1 MTAARV
7 EESGPAARRQRVVVV
22 GAGITG
28 LAAAHRIAT
37 LAPEVT
43 LTVLEARARPGGNI
57 ETERQSG
64 FLLDG
69 GPDAYLRTKPE
80 ATRLVGELG
89 LGDELVSP
97 LARSAYVAWRG
108 RLERLPGGMA
118 LAVPTR
124 LGPMLSTPLL
134 SWEGKARALGDL
146 LLPSGWGRPAGAEE
160 ALGSFIR
167 RRFGDEA
174 ARVIADPLLGGIYAG
189 NAEALSAEATFPQLV
204 RLEARHGS
212 LVRGLFLAQRAAA
225 GRPAAAPDGAATAP
239 STSHGGLGE
248 LLRWLRRADE
258 QAQSPFMTLRP
269 GLGALIDALVARLP
283 SGALRLGVGATAIE
297 RGPDGY
303 VVACGESERLPADAV
318 VVAAPA
324 HVAAR
329 LVPDAGLAGELAQ
342 IPYVSTATVFFGLDA
357 AAVRHPL
364 DGVGFIVPR
373 GEARIMAAT
382 WVSSKWA
389 ARAPAGSV
397 LLRAFLG
404 GARDP
409 TLLDEHDDAALGAL
423 ALAELE
429 RLMGSLGRPRLRRVF
444 RHVAANPQPV
454 VGHRARVARI
464 RARLAELPGLYV
476 TGAAFD
482 GVGIPDCIRQGEAAA
497 LAAVARLRGSD
508 APGAVPRG
516 A

>member
-1 MTAARV
+1 
-7 EESGPAARRQRVVVV
+7 
-22 GAGITG
+22 
-28 LAAAHRIAT
+28 
-37 LAPEVT
+37 
-43 LTVLEARARPGGNI
+43 
-57 ETERQSG
+57 
-64 FLLDG
+64 
-69 GPDAYLRTKPE
+69 
-80 ATRLVGELG
+80 
-89 LGDELVSP
+89 
-97 LARSAYVAWRG
+97 
-108 RLERLPGGMA
+108 
-118 LAVPTR
+118 
-124 LGPMLSTPLL
+124 
-134 SWEGKARALGDL
+134 
-146 LLPSGWGRPAGAEE
+146 
-160 ALGSFIR
+160 
-167 RRFGDEA
+167 
-174 ARVIADPLLGGIYAG
+174 
-189 NAEALSAEATFPQLV
+189 
-204 RLEARHGS
+204 
-212 LVRGLFLAQRAAA
+212 
-225 GRPAAAPDGAATAP
+225 
-239 STSHGGLGE
+239 
-248 LLRWLRRADE
+248 
-258 QAQSPFMTLRP
+258 MTLRP

-342 IPYVSTATVFFGLDA
+342 IPYVSTATAFFGLDA

>member
-1 MTAARV
+1 MTAPP
-7 EESGPAARRQRVVVV
+7 PAASRPSEPRPHVVVV

-28 LAAAHRIAT
+28 LAAAHRLAT
-37 LAPEVT
+37 AAPDLA

-57 ETERQSG
+57 ATERRRG

-80 ATRLVGELG
+80 ATRLINELG

-124 LGPMLSTPLL
+124 LGPLLSTPLL
-134 SWEGKARALGDL
+134 SWEAKLRVLGDL

-160 ALGSFIR
+160 SLAAFIR
-167 RRFGDEA
+167 RRFGDEV
-174 ARVIADPLLGGIYAG
+174 ARVLADPLLGGIYAG
-189 NAEALSAEATFPQLV
+189 DAEALSAEATFPQLV

-212 LVRGLFLAQRAAA
+212 LIRALAMAPLAATGPRAPAPGPAAARAAA
-225 GRPAAAPDGAATAP
+225 P
-239 STSHGGLGE
+239 GGGPRALLG
-248 LLRWLRRADE
+248 WLRRAE
-258 QAQSPFMTLRP
+258 AQAPSPFLTLRP
-269 GLGALIDALVARLP
+269 GLGALIAALTARLP
-283 SGALRLGVGATAIE
+283 AGALRLGVAATAIE
-297 RGPDGY
+297 PLPDGY
-303 VVACGESERLPADAV
+303 AVVCAGGERLRADAV
-318 VVAAPA
+318 IVAAPA
-324 HVAAR
+324 HEAAR
-329 LVPDAGLAGELAQ
+329 LVPDVRLGGELAA
-342 IPYVSTATVFFGLDA
+342 IPYVSTATVFLGFDA
-357 AAVRHPL
+357 AAMRHPL

-373 GEARIMAAT
+373 GEARVTAGT

-389 ARAPAGSV
+389 GRAPAGSV
-397 LLRAFLG
+397 LLRAFVG

-409 TLLDEHDDAALGAL
+409 HAVDAHDDAALVDL

-454 VGHRARVARI
+454 VGHL
-464 RARLAELPGLYV
+464 ARLARIKERLATLPGLYV

-482 GVGIPDCIRQGEAAA
+482 GVGMPDCIRQGEAAA
-497 LAAVARLRGSD
+497 LAAVARLRGGLP
-508 APGAVPRG
+508 AGA
-516 A
+516 

>member
-1 MTAARV
+1 MTTPPTAVPR
-7 EESGPAARRQRVVVV
+7 PPQLRPHVVVV

-37 LAPEVT
+37 VAPDLA

-57 ETERQSG
+57 TTERRRG

-80 ATRLVGELG
+80 ATRLIGELG
-89 LGDELVSP
+89 LADELVAP
-97 LARSAYVAWRG
+97 LARHAYVAWHG

-124 LGPMLSTPLL
+124 LGPLLSTPLL
-134 SWEGKARALGDL
+134 SWEGKLRVLGDL

-160 ALGSFIR
+160 SLAAFIR
-167 RRFGDEA
+167 RRFGDEV
-174 ARVIADPLLGGIYAG
+174 ARVLADPLLGGIYAG
-189 NAEALSAEATFPQLV
+189 DAETLSAEATFPQLV

-212 LVRGLFLAQRAAA
+212 LIRALALAPLAGTGPRA
-225 GRPAAAPDGAATAP
+225 PAPVAPGAVSP
-239 STSHGGLGE
+239 GGGLRA
-248 LLRWLRRADE
+248 LLRWLRRAE
-258 QAQSPFMTLRP
+258 AQAPSPFLTLRP

-283 SGALRLGVGATAIE
+283 PGALRLGAAATAIE
-297 RGPDGY
+297 PLPDGY
-303 VVACGESERLPADAV
+303 AVACAGGDRLRADAV
-318 VVAAPA
+318 IVAAPA
-324 HVAAR
+324 HEAAR
-329 LVPDAGLAGELAQ
+329 LVPDARLGRELAA
-342 IPYVSTATVFFGLDA
+342 IPYVSTATVFLGFDA
-357 AAVRHPL
+357 VAMRHPL
-364 DGVGFIVPR
+364 DGVGFIVPC
-373 GEARIMAAT
+373 GEARVAAGT

-389 ARAPAGSV
+389 GRAPPGSV
-397 LLRAFLG
+397 LLRAFVG

-409 TLLDEHDDAALGAL
+409 HALDTHDDKELADL

-454 VGHRARVARI
+454 VGHL
-464 RARLAELPGLYV
+464 ARLARIETRLAALPGLYV

-482 GVGIPDCIRQGEAAA
+482 GVGMPDCIRQGEAAA
-497 LAAVARLRGSD
+497 LAAVARLRGGSTV
-508 APGAVPRG
+508 GA
-516 A
+516 